1 MGYKKYSDEFK
12 RGVLGMVAE
21 GSRSVAQLER
31 DLDITPGL
39 IYKWQ
44 QRYRVKEDTL
54 QPSEERAEQAK
65 LRRLR
70 RELEVVK
77 RERDILKPILRWM
90 TYNADVIE
98 AQCLDRVST

>member
-12 RGVLGMVAE
+12 RDVLEMVAE

-44 QRYRVKEDTL
+44 QRYRVTDDTL
-54 QPSEERAEQAK
+54 QPSAERAEQAE

-70 RELEVVK
+70 RELEIVK
-77 RERDILKPILRWM
+77 QERDILKKAIQVFSRGEL
-90 TYNADVIE
+90 
-98 AQCLDRVST
+98 